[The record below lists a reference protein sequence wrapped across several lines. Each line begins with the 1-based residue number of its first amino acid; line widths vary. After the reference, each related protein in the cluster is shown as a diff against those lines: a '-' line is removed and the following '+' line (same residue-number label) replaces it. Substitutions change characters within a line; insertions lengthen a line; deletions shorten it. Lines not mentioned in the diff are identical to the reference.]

1 MKATTRISESM
12 NKENNSSDDILKEIR
27 IQMIVRVNNIQI
39 VVFDMVS
46 DKVSVKWTFDTIS
59 SCLLLY
65 LQKTAVF
72 NLKKRL

>member
-46 DKVSVKWTFDTIS
+46 DKVSVK
-59 SCLLLY
+59 
-65 LQKTAVF
+65 
-72 NLKKRL
+72 